1 MKECDLWGE
10 TYNETAQISIDYFM
24 KIIALFENAKS
35 FFYVQVNVTDIGP
48 QNRGFQEDK
57 SSGTF
62 SAAPL

>member
-1 MKECDLWGE
+1 MKGYDLWGE
-10 TYNETAQISIDYFM
+10 IYNETAQISTDHFM

-35 FFYVQVNVTDIGP
+35 WVNVTDIDP

-62 SAAPL
+62 SVASL